1 MNTKRVQELGTV
13 AYCQAG
19 CQGAAG
25 ATATQ
30 LAGAI
35 TAAAA
40 QSTSATDPLAGA

>member
-1 MNTKRVQELGTV
+1 MNTKRAQELGT
-13 AYCQAG
+13 AG